1 LVPSQESSFQNRS
14 RALALSACSS
24 NPFISTRR
32 VDSGTVAPVF
42 LGEMERA
49 LLLQTRAGVALTQG
63 LELEPVLA
71 QSLRETALRRNGA
84 GPSGLLVLRAED
96 AGGGTRLRLNASWR
110 RLSCGGTR
118 LKLPWSW
125 EPAC

>member
-1 LVPSQESSFQNRS
+1 MLLRQVE
-14 RALALSACSS
+14 L
-24 NPFISTRR
+24 
-32 VDSGTVAPVF
+32 
-42 LGEMERA
+42 A
-49 LLLQTRAGVALTQG
+49 LLLKTRAGVVLAQG
-63 LELEPVLA
+63 LELGPLLGEL
-71 QSLRETALRRNGA
+71 LRETALRRNGA